1 MSDNLILYIRESIKK
16 SGIYYLNGE
25 IPVWADDPLPDHINL
40 NEVIS
45 KIERLLPVAYF
56 RYVHA
61 VKIGTYPEM
70 IERQFNALYKDGVLY
85 ISNIQA
91 DADDMLDDIIH
102 EISHAVE
109 ENNYDLIYADER
121 ILLEFLRKRKKLYN
135 LLKSQNFNVNIEQ
148 FMQVKYDEDFDML
161 LFEEIGYPILN
172 NLVIGLFPGAYSVTS
187 INEYFATGFQK
198 YYMNES
204 NYIAKICPNLTRK
217 LNYLDELANE
227 Y

>member
-1 MSDNLILYIRESIKK
+1 MTKILTC
-16 SGIYYLNGE
+16 
-25 IPVWADDPLPDHINL
+25 
-40 NEVIS
+40 
-45 KIERLLPVAYF
+45 F
-56 RYVHA
+56 
-61 VKIGTYPEM
+61 
-70 IERQFNALYKDGVLY
+70 
-85 ISNIQA
+85 
-91 DADDMLDDIIH
+91 
-102 EISHAVE
+102 
-109 ENNYDLIYADER
+109 
-121 ILLEFLRKRKKLYN
+121 
-135 LLKSQNFNVNIEQ
+135 
-148 FMQVKYDEDFDML
+148 

>member
-1 MSDNLILYIRESIKK
+1 MSDNLLLYIRESVKK
-16 SGIYYLNGE
+16 SGIYYLHGE

-45 KIERLLPVAYF
+45 KIEQLLPVAHF

-70 IERQFNALYKDGVLY
+70 IERQLNALYKEGVLY
-85 ISNIQA
+85 ISNIQF

-121 ILLEFLRKRKKLYN
+121 ILLEFLGKRKKLYN
-135 LLKSQNFNVNIEQ
+135 LLKSQNFNVNIEE
-148 FMQVKYDEDFDML
+148 FMQVKYNKDFDMF
-161 LFEEIGYPILN
+161 LFEEIGYPFLN
-172 NLVIGLFPGAYSVTS
+172 NLVIGLFPGAYSITS

-204 NYIAKICPNLTRK
+204 NYITKICPSLAKK

>member
-91 DADDMLDDIIH
+91 DAEDMLDDVIH

-121 ILLEFLRKRKKLYN
+121 ILLEFLGKRK
-135 LLKSQNFNVNIEQ
+135 
-148 FMQVKYDEDFDML
+148 
-161 LFEEIGYPILN
+161 
-172 NLVIGLFPGAYSVTS
+172 
-187 INEYFATGFQK
+187 
-198 YYMNES
+198 
-204 NYIAKICPNLTRK
+204 NYII
-217 LNYLDELANE
+217 Y
-227 Y
+227 

>member
-1 MSDNLILYIRESIKK
+1 MSDNLINYIRESIKK

-25 IPVWADDPLPDHINL
+25 IPVWSDNPLPDHINL
-40 NEVIS
+40 NAVIN
-45 KIERLLPVAYF
+45 KIEQLLPVAYF
-56 RYVHA
+56 RYIDA
-61 VKIGTYPEM
+61 VKIGMYPEM
-70 IERQFNALYKDGVLY
+70 IERQFNALYKEGVLY
-85 ISNIQA
+85 ISNVQS
-91 DADDMLDDIIH
+91 DEEDMLDDIIH

-109 ENNYDLIYADER
+109 QNNYDLIYEDEK
-121 ILLEFLRKRKKLYN
+121 ILLEFLGKRKKLYN
-135 LLKSQNFNVNIEQ
+135 LLKSQGFNVNIKE
-148 FMQVKYDEDFDML
+148 FMQVKYSEDFDML
-161 LFEEIGYPILN
+161 LFQEIGYPFLN